1 MDYEDIDELESDVY
15 SKNYKTPHQIQS
27 YLFNDVYKR
36 NHIDYLNSIEWDTL
50 WLKHD
55 TEEEKQIK
63 IEKQKQHELMMSPF
77 AKWF

>member
-1 MDYEDIDELESDVY
+1 MDYEDIEELEADVY
-15 SKNYKTPHQIQS
+15 SKNFKTPHQVQS

-36 NHIDYLNSIEWDTL
+36 DYKKYLQSIEWDTL

-63 IEKQKQHELMMSPF
+63 IEKQKQHELNMSPF